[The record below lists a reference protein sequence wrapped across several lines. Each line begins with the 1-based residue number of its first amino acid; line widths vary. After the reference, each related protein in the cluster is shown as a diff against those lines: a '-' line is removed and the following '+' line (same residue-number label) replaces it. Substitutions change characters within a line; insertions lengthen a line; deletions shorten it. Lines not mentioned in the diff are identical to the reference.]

1 MNRSGMTRVD
11 AQRPKPLGLLLFC
24 VLHDLRKRFAGRF
37 SAHGRRRAYTVTGM
51 HQLYE
56 FFNALSLKAQ
66 FGQQKSRAELRR
78 LSGKC
83 IILRR
88 AIAFVCVGRR
98 KNERNCMLSACNPAK
113 KAGKKCCI
121 PVKTHYEMSK
131 GANCKNPANDFCKF
145 TKRSCKNKLFI

>member
-1 MNRSGMTRVD
+1 M
-11 AQRPKPLGLLLFC
+11 
-24 VLHDLRKRFAGRF
+24 HDLRKRFAGRF
-37 SAHGRRRAYTVTGM
+37 PAHGRRRAYTATGM

-113 KAGKKCCI
+113 MQAKSAA
-121 PVKTHYEMSK
+121 Y
-131 GANCKNPANDFCKF
+131 
-145 TKRSCKNKLFI
+145 L